1 MLNDLKRTILSIKE
15 HKKDSILIFLI
26 ILILTTFMMVYH
38 LFYLSAN
45 KMSQT
50 IKDNVKINIE
60 LDGGFLQETKSDDLS
75 LYLEQNTLNYNF
87 YLNHIKRLQKIFDT
101 STTYDKV
108 SSTSSLLYLSI
119 ENNLNSYYKY
129 VYSFNSDA
137 FINDNYQILE
147 GKMLD
152 ENNNGILINRVVTIE
167 NEDGTYTEPKLG
179 DIVTFTNSN
188 GNTFSYEIIGIFDY
202 TNNGQVLTNDL
213 MYDKTQ
219 TSFIL
224 PLQQL
229 YEMTTLTNILY
240 IKNPTIKIVGID
252 NANSLY
258 KYINKEL
265 SYLKFIKDDTIAQ
278 KSDVPLQGYQ
288 NYSVSI
294 DDTMAKQLEKPID
307 NIKILFQIISIFMIV
322 IMFILLSS
330 FILCVLNSRIHD
342 FGIFIALGQSKLKTI
357 INFLREIFII
367 AIVSF
372 ILSIPITNKL
382 TNIISNSLINSNLKR
397 QERIA
402 IISNNQDDIDIFK
415 STKEAYKDYN
425 LTLNTN
431 DYLYVFSL
439 TSLII
444 LISQT
449 SVLIIVTSIK
459 PKQLLIK

>member
-425 LTLNTN
+425 LILNTN

>member
-265 SYLKFIKDDTIAQ
+265 SYLKFTKDDTIAQ

-367 AIVSF
+367 AIVAF

-425 LTLNTN
+425 LILNTN